1 MSQAFRGSFTIGTVQ
16 TMQETRTL
24 QVIVIKFS
32 QAKFWLF
39 AQVINIRTLKPL
51 DRDTIVNS
59 VKKTHRVV
67 AVEEGWP
74 QCGVTSEII
83 ATVNEECF
91 DDLDAPPERIT
102 GAEVPMPYAANLEK
116 AALPQLEDVIRVVK
130 RVMGK

>member
-1 MSQAFRGSFTIGTVQ
+1 M
-16 TMQETRTL
+16 
-24 QVIVIKFS
+24 
-32 QAKFWLF
+32 
-39 AQVINIRTLKPL
+39 QVINIRTLKPL
-51 DRDTIVNS
+51 DRDTIVKS

-74 QCGVTSEII
+74 QCGVTAEII

-116 AALPQLEDVIRVVK
+116 AALPQLEDVVRVVK